1 MRRVLYTMNLN
12 PIQGSLRCRCLMVVA
27 ALWLLLC
34 TAGCGTLP
42 NGRGWG
48 QDAIYPVDLKRFP
61 RAVKK
66 ALFDPL
72 TYVPAAGALICAID
86 DVDEHISDW
95 ASKHHPVFGSRRRAR
110 DASNYLRDTLT
121 AAAFGTAIMTPSGNE
136 AGEWALAKAKG
147 IGVEAFAWQG
157 SWLVTQ
163 GLKAATDRTR
173 PDKSDD
179 RSFPSGHA
187 TSAFSAAALANRN
200 LDAINMQ
207 KGWRTALKATN
218 IALASSVAW
227 ARVEGQ
233 EHFPSDVLVGAVLG
247 HFLTVVI
254 HDTFIGLGDNKTF
267 SLYLEPAK
275 DGGKVMLSW
284 GF

>member
-1 MRRVLYTMNLN
+1 MSLN
-12 PIQGSLRCRCLMVVA
+12 PIRGSLYGRWMMVVVA
-27 ALWLLLC
+27 VCLLLC
-34 TAGCGTLP
+34 TAGCGTLK

-61 RAVKK
+61 RAVKN
-66 ALFDPL
+66 ALLDPL
-72 TYVPAAGALICAID
+72 TYIPAAGALVCAID

-95 ASKHHPVFGSRRRAR
+95 ASTHNPIFGSRGRAR
-110 DASNYLRDTLT
+110 AASDYLRDALI
-121 AAAFGTAIMTPSGNE
+121 AEALGTAIMTPSGNE
-136 AGEWALAKAKG
+136 AGEWMLAKAKG
-147 IGVEAFAWQG
+147 IGVEVFAWQG
-157 SWLVTQ
+157 SELVTQ
-163 GLKAATDRTR
+163 GLKAVTDRTR

-187 TSAFSAAALANRN
+187 TTAFSTSALANRN
-200 LDAINMQ
+200 LNAIEMQ

-233 EHFPSDVLVGAVLG
+233 KHFPSDVLVGAALG

-254 HDTFIGLGDNKTF
+254 HDTFIGLDDNKTF

-275 DGGKVMLSW
+275 NGGKVMLSW

>member
-1 MRRVLYTMNLN
+1 MNLE
-12 PIQGSLRCRCLMVVA
+12 PIQCRSCCRWMTVVTSVC
-27 ALWLLLC
+27 LLLC

-61 RAVKK
+61 HAVKK
-66 ALFDPL
+66 ALLDPL
-72 TYVPAAGALICAID
+72 TYIPAVGALVCAID

-95 ASKHHPVFGSRRRAR
+95 ASTHHPVFGSKRRAR
-110 DASNYLRDTLT
+110 DASDYLRDTLT
-121 AAAFGTAIMTPSGNE
+121 AAALSTAIMTPSGNE
-136 AGEWALAKAKG
+136 TGEWMLSKARG

-200 LDAINMQ
+200 LDAIDMQ
-207 KGWRTALKATN
+207 KGWRTAFKATH

-233 EHFPSDVLVGAVLG
+233 KHFPSDVLVGAALG

-254 HDTFIGLGDNKTF
+254 HDTFMGLGDNSTF
-267 SLYLEPAK
+267 SLYIEPAK
-275 DGGKVMLSW
+275 DGGNVMVSW